1 VMVVVP
7 SAPTPE
13 NVKATREVA
22 QKLQGGGVPVFVSL
36 ERGARALK
44 NALDYYNFRGSSS
57 S

>member
-1 VMVVVP
+1 MVVVP